1 MSSVEDG
8 GDQIVVPGRRSS
20 QNLARIWQVA
30 QAGAL
35 GKEESV
41 MGVARKTKRGAKSV
55 KGKAKKDA
63 GKVKRKGKK
72 AKNAA
77 KR

>member
-1 MSSVEDG
+1 MEDG
-8 GDQIVVPGRRSS
+8 GDGIVVSGQRSS
-20 QNLARIWQVA
+20 RTWPAYGRLPR
-30 QAGAL
+30 AGAL

-41 MGVARKTKRGAKSV
+41 MGVAKKAKRGAKSV
-55 KGKAKKDA
+55 KGKAMKDT
-63 GKVKRKGKK
+63 GKIKRKGKK